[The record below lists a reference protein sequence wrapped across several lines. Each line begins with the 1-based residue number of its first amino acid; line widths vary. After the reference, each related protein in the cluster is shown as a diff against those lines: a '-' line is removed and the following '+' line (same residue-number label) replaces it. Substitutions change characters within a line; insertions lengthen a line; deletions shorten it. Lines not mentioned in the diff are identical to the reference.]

1 MFFSPIDPVW
11 VALILVS
18 FSVICGLC
26 FCLTE
31 TVKTGQKILTEQQ
44 EHMSEEDK
52 ERMSKRKKKGEKEK
66 GKEKGG
72 KIKGIGDK
80 EKEIVK
86 RYLSLKDLSLSSS
99 ASSDSELN
107 KDDEADL
114 EEESARY
121 ERERYDL
128 DWSYRTK
135 PMKRGALA
143 NKRTKPKV
151 PTASPYNPDYTG
163 EKKSARA
170 VRPGISFCPEVW
182 KEIGLTF
189 PGFVDGQGQ
198 RYHEPVDFKTIKQLA
213 ESVRTYGVSA
223 AFVVAQ
229 VEVLAR
235 YCLTLGDWNNIAW
248 VCLSS
253 SQYLDWRSLSYE
265 HANSQAA
272 ANLATGQDPQRHWDE
287 DMFLGLG
294 HFALDQTNYPEAVYA
309 QINEVATKAW
319 KALQK
324 KGAVS
329 GNLTKVLQGPTETF
343 SDFVALLFEAATRI
357 FGDPDT
363 AMPLV
368 KQLVYEQCTK
378 ECRAAITPYKHKG
391 LEVWMKV
398 CRELGG
404 PLTNVGLAAA
414 VVQLGKSNDDA

>member
-1 MFFSPIDPVW
+1 VARTGTRGSRGFRTLQPGNGGTSKSPKLIPGFKGNMFFSPIDPVW

-170 VRPGISFCPEVW
+170 VRPGTSFCPEVW

-189 PGFVDGQGQ
+189 PVFVNGQGQ
-198 RYHEPVDFKTIKQLA
+198 QYHEPVDFKTIKQLA

-229 VEVLAR
+229 VEALAR
-235 YCLTLGDWNNIAW
+235 YCLTPGDWNNIARA
-248 VCLSS
+248 CLFR
-253 SQYLDWRSLSYE
+253 L
-265 HANSQAA
+265 
-272 ANLATGQDPQRHWDE
+272 
-287 DMFLGLG
+287 
-294 HFALDQTNYPEAVYA
+294 
-309 QINEVATKAW
+309 
-319 KALQK
+319 
-324 KGAVS
+324 VS
-329 GNLTKVLQGPTETF
+329 
-343 SDFVALLFEAATRI
+343 I
-357 FGDPDT
+357 
-363 AMPLV
+363 
-368 KQLVYEQCTK
+368 
-378 ECRAAITPYKHKG
+378 
-391 LEVWMKV
+391 
-398 CRELGG
+398 
-404 PLTNVGLAAA
+404 
-414 VVQLGKSNDDA
+414 